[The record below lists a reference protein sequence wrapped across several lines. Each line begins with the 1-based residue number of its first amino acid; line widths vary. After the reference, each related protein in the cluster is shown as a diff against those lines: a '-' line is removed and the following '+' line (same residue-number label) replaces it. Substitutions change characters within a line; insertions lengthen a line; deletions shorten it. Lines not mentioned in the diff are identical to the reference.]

1 MRSKFQELLLDLSE
15 KLDLDIDLLVDKNRA
30 CSILFDNVEVQLEL
44 DQNADNLIIFSS
56 IAELPAGKYRE
67 KVLLDALKANDQ
79 FPYIATFSYFELDAS
94 LSMHNFLNFASL
106 NADIL
111 ASYLATFVELAKK
124 YKKAVERGQTSIL

>member
-15 KLDLDIDLLVDKNRA
+15 KFDLDIDLHVDKNRA
-30 CSILFDNVEVQLEL
+30 CSILFDDIVVQLEL
-44 DQNADNLIIFSS
+44 DQSSDNLIVFSS

-67 KVLLDALKANDQ
+67 KVLLDALKANSQ
-79 FPYIATFSYFELDAS
+79 FPYIAIFSYFEIETS
-94 LSMHNFLNFASL
+94 LSMHNFLDFATF

-111 ASYLATFVELAKK
+111 ASYLEAFVELAKK